1 MACLCDSHRSNAIHA
16 ALFPSVLAK
25 TELSHGSYSGV
36 GQAGFC
42 LCCSFVDLI
51 LLSLVQSFIQPP
63 PSPTQTQTDIVSNS
77 QGHNLKMSQLLNAT
91 WEILGDD
98 NYPASTQLLLSEINK
113 HRMRRPLVV
122 NHPISSPADVCVFH
136 VPGVSVW
143 AQAPPPQCH
152 TKMWN
157 LYPLIYRVA
166 WNPDVNHNR
175 KQTLQTPG
183 LL

>member
-16 ALFPSVLAK
+16 ALFPSVQAK

-42 LCCSFVDLI
+42 LCCNFVDLI

-98 NYPASTQLLLSEINK
+98 NCPASTRLLLSEINK

-122 NHPISSPADVCVFH
+122 NHPISSPADVCTFH
-136 VPGVSVW
+136 VPGVSFW
-143 AQAPPPQCH
+143 AQATTAPH
-152 TKMWN
+152 K
-157 LYPLIYRVA
+157 
-166 WNPDVNHNR
+166 DVEPVSLD
-175 KQTLQTPG
+175 LQSSMES
-183 LL
+183 